1 MIIFNDL
8 RIEDDKINLLI
19 DCFIDMPT
27 GVDGLYIDS
36 IYLVY
41 YKNYN
46 ANGTYSHP
54 LEVYKHDGV
63 GSYKCVHCDYVY
75 DPAVGDPDDG
85 IPPGTPFSDLPEEW
99 VCPVCGAT
107 KDQFTP
113 IEGGDI
119 TSFKGSVNVN
129 RLSVKD
135 FGTDTFDRGLFY
147 VIVNV
152 TGSSA
157 ALAALARMECGEDR
171 LENIGIVVDWQ
182 RVYELGMVFAA
193 QLAMQCPGA
202 CAIPDKFE
210 EYALLWNALRLAI
223 GTCDVAQVNRLWDK
237 FMGFSHGGAGVFVP
251 SGCGCGA

>member
-1 MIIFNDL
+1 M
-8 RIEDDKINLLI
+8 NLLI
-19 DCFIDMPT
+19 DCFIDNPD
-27 GVDGLYIDS
+27 GALDGLYIDS

-46 ANGTYSHP
+46 ANGTYSKP
-54 LEVYKHDGV
+54 IKVYEHHGA
-63 GSYKCVHCDYVY
+63 GSYKCAHCGYIY
-75 DPAVGDPDDG
+75 DPEVGDPGGG
-85 IPPGTPFSDLPEEW
+85 IQPGTQFADLPAEW
-99 VCPVCGAT
+99 VCPTCEAE
-107 KDQFTP
+107 KDDFVKMESGP
-113 IEGGDI
+113 K
-119 TSFKGSVNVN
+119 TSFRGCVNVN
-129 RLSVKD
+129 RLSIKD

-157 ALAALARMECGEDR
+157 ALAALARMECGEDK